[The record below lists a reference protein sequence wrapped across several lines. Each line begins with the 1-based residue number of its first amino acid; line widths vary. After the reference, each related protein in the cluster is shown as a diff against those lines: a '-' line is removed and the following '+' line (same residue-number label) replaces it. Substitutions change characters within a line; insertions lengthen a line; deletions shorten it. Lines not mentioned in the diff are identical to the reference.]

1 MLPLYLRLLQHVSA
15 TQIMVHRM
23 VWCCVFVLVW
33 LFFRKTLHGVAVALR
48 SPATRMRLF
57 ATAVLISINWLTY
70 TWAVNNGHVV
80 EASLGYFMNPL
91 LNVALGV
98 VILGERLTG
107 IRWVAVGTALVG
119 VLYLTLMQGRLPW
132 IALVLA
138 FSFSLYGLLRKIID
152 VEAVEGLA
160 AETLLVAPLG
170 LVYFA
175 WVEYTGHGI
184 VGSEPVSTWML
195 LMGGGLITAIPLALF
210 AYGAR
215 RIPYSSLG
223 VIQYMSPSLQ
233 MLLGIFVFGEAFSG
247 DQAISFGLIWMAL
260 ALYAAEGLR
269 RRPVATGDA

>member
-1 MLPLYLRLLQHVSA
+1 
-15 TQIMVHRM
+15 MVHRM

-33 LFFRKTLHGVAVALR
+33 LFFRNTLQGVAVALR
-48 SPATRMRLF
+48 SPATRLRLF
-57 ATAVLISINWLTY
+57 ATALLISINWLTY

-91 LNVALGV
+91 LNIALGV

-107 IRWVAVGTALVG
+107 IRWVAVGTAVVG

-170 LVYFA
+170 LVYFV
-175 WVEYTGHGI
+175 WSEYTGNGI
-184 VGSEPVSTWML
+184 VGSEPVSTWIL

-247 DQAISFGLIWMAL
+247 DQAISFGLIWTAL

-269 RRPVATGDA
+269 RRPIAAGDA